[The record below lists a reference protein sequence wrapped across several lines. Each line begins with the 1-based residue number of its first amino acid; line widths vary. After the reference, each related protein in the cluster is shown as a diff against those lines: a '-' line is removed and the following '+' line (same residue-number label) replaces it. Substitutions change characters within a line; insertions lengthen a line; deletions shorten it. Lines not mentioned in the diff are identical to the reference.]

1 MKSYLSRLMLLT
13 AGAVAAT
20 AVVAAPVR
28 AADADWT
35 QWRGPAFNGTSPAK
49 NLPAE
54 FGKDKNV
61 LWTAKL
67 PGRATTRRSS
77 SATACS
83 RPRSTAAAR

>member
-28 AADADWT
+28 AADADWA

-67 PGRATTRRSS
+67 PGPSNNTPIILGDRVFTTAVDGSRR
-77 SATACS
+77 
-83 RPRSTAAAR
+83 